1 MSYYFDGA
9 KQEVGAKSERATKH
23 ANNGKKERKPKRVQ
37 TFASYIYK
45 VLKQV
50 HPDDGISKKSMSI
63 MNSFVMDLFDK
74 IVIESGKLAR
84 YSKRSTVSSREVQ
97 SAVRLVLPGEL
108 AKHAVSE
115 GTKAVTKFTSP
126 ADGAGKSKGG
136 RGGDKKK
143 PQSRSAKAG
152 LQFPVGRIAR
162 HMKNSRVA
170 SRIGAGAPVY
180 LAAVL
185 EYLVAEV
192 LELAGNAAKDN
203 KRTRISPRH
212 ILLAVRNDEELNN
225 LLKHVTVASGGVKP
239 NIHRVLLSKISGMT
253 KLLDRAAR
261 EGEEFTE
268 KQMEAMEKRLGHHGK
283 KSRAKKTP
291 SLSASAKK
299 AAKVAKVAKAL
310 KALQ

>member
-9 KQEVGAKSERATKH
+9 KKEVGAKSDKATKPE
-23 ANNGKKERKPKRVQ
+23 GKKERKPKRVQ

-50 HPDDGISKKSMSI
+50 HPDNGISKKAMSI
-63 MNSFVMDLFDK
+63 MNSFVMDFFDK

-84 YSKRSTVSSREVQ
+84 YSKRSTISSREVQ

-115 GTKAVTKFTSP
+115 GTKAVTKFTHP
-126 ADGAGKSKGG
+126 DGASKGKGG
-136 RGGDKKK
+136 RGGAKKK
-143 PQSRSAKAG
+143 HESRSAKAG

-162 HMKNSRVA
+162 HMKNARVA

-185 EYLVAEV
+185 EYLVAEI

-203 KRTRISPRH
+203 KRTRINPRH
-212 ILLAVRNDEELNN
+212 ITLAVRNDEELDI
-225 LLKHVTVASGGVKP
+225 LLKNVTVASGGVLP
-239 NIHRVLLSKISGMT
+239 NIHRILLPKISGMA
-253 KLLDRAAR
+253 KLLDRAGK
-261 EGEEFTE
+261 GEELTE
-268 KQMEAMEKRLGHHGK
+268 KQMEAIEKRLGHHGK
-283 KSRAKKTP
+283 KSRGQKAAKKAP
-291 SLSASAKK
+291 SLSASAKE
-299 AAKVAKVAKAL
+299 AAKAAKVAKAL